1 MISHMGP
8 TWLQMIWICPMLC
21 FSSCATAYV
30 SLFELLKVTL
40 MFHQIAF
47 PFPFFTY
54 LIIILFPCLLVYIYI
69 YMGVLWGKRWCF
81 RFLFNFLLQIWL
93 NLKWHGKILIEIMSS
108 FCWRL
113 VNNDKKKHQWSV
125 ELALQWCL
133 SFQFRLLHS
142 LFSFY
147 FKFWKS
153 FFLSCP
159 PLILQ
164 W

>member
-1 MISHMGP
+1 MNLPNAVFLVM
-8 TWLQMIWICPMLC
+8 CNCLC
-21 FSSCATAYV
+21 VFVWTAKSNINV
-30 SLFELLKVTL
+30 PSNC
-40 MFHQIAF
+40 F
-47 PFPFFTY
+47 PFSFFY
-54 LIIILFPCLLVYIYI
+54 IFDNHSLSLSFGIYI